1 MSPLE
6 APKSASVAFGRVTPV
21 LCVNDLAASIDY
33 YVDVLGFHLDWS
45 DDRGSSFA
53 SVSRND
59 CHLFLA
65 VGDQGHPGSWAWV
78 GVGDVDLLHEELLAK
93 GARVRHPPANYPWGS
108 RELHV
113 EDLDG
118 NVLRLGSE
126 NTPGEPFG
134 DWLDMRGIRW
144 RRNPEGGWT
153 RAE

>member
-1 MSPLE
+1 MSPRE
-6 APKSASVAFGRVTPV
+6 APKPAPVAFRRVTPV
-21 LCVNDLAASIDY
+21 LRVNDLAASLDY
-33 YVDVLGFHLDWS
+33 YVRVLSFHLDWRDHDS
-45 DDRGSSFA
+45 NSFA
-53 SVSRND
+53 SVTRND

-65 VGDQGHPGSWAWV
+65 VGDQGHPGSWVWV
-78 GVGDVDLLHEELLAK
+78 GVSDVDALHEELLAK

-118 NVLRLGSE
+118 NVLRLGSDSK
-126 NTPGEPFG
+126 TGEPMG
-134 DWLDMRGIRW
+134 DWLDMHGVRW